1 VKAYLFI
8 SQELLRRNWTV
19 EILRGEF
26 AKFRGPSDL
35 AEEQGSY
42 DKHSSSASSGE
53 IGPLDHSRNLISW
66 IRELKGQNP
75 CIKIREVARCEVP
88 K

>member
-1 VKAYLFI
+1 MVG
-8 SQELLRRNWTV
+8 
-19 EILRGEF
+19 ILRGEF
-26 AKFRGPSDL
+26 AKSRGPSDL

-53 IGPLDHSRNLISW
+53 IGPWDPSRQGPLDHSRNLISW

-75 CIKIREVARCEVP
+75 CIKIREVVKCEVP
-88 K
+88 KG

>member
-1 VKAYLFI
+1 MKAYLFI
-8 SQELLRRNWTV
+8 SQKLLRRHWIV
-19 EILRGEF
+19 GILRGEF

-53 IGPLDHSRNLISW
+53 IGPWDPSQQGSLDHSHNLISW
-66 IRELKGQNP
+66 IRELK
-75 CIKIREVARCEVP
+75 V
-88 K
+88 